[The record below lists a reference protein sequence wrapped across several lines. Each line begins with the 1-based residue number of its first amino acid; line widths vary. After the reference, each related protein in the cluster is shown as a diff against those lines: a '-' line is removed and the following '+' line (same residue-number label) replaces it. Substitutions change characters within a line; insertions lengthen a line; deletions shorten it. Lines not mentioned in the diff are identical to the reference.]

1 MKKFLVAA
9 LALFSLGGCAGYRI
23 GPVQPYYLR
32 SVHNAV
38 PTFGNKTLLPRIA
51 VLVTDSVIKQFQQDG
66 TYRIAGDDQAD
77 ATLKGDITRITAPGV
92 RCAQMLATP
101 NSPDAGA
108 LFARR
113 TQDRCAGRTSGNGS
127 TTASSDPTS
136 PRMSAR
142 LPLAAEE
149 PAASSASWLVGV
161 KGEENLWRIHRIAER
176 LCVTVSLRQSGLG
189 ESLN

>member
-32 SVHNAV
+32 SVHSIAV

-77 ATLKGDITRITAPGV
+77 ATLKGDITRISSRPGAFGA
-92 RCAQMLATP
+92 RKRSGHDRIQPL
-101 NSPDAGA
+101 DAGA

-113 TQDRCAGRTSGNGS
+113 TQDRQSAGLTG
-127 TTASSDPTS
+127 
-136 PRMSAR
+136 
-142 LPLAAEE
+142 
-149 PAASSASWLVGV
+149 
-161 KGEENLWRIHRIAER
+161 
-176 LCVTVSLRQSGLG
+176 
-189 ESLN
+189 